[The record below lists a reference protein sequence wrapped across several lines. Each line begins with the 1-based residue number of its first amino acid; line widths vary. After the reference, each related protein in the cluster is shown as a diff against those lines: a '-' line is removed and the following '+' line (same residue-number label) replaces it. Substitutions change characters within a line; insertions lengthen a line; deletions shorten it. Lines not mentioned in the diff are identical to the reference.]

1 MNVSHG
7 TDVTIAAGCSK
18 RPSSKAAASEEGRRT
33 LRYVEPLSDARTPLA
48 DFFSILLEYGSMP
61 PSHADRSLSGL
72 YVILD
77 PSACPDRSLTDVL
90 KEAATAGARL
100 FQYRNKSASM
110 KEAYAEALLL
120 RQVALDAGVTFIVND
135 RCDLAL
141 AVNADGVHLGQ
152 GDVRLDLARKVL
164 GPNKLIGI
172 STHNPDQVREAV
184 AGNPDYLGFGP
195 IFKPGSKQDHDPVV
209 GLEGLRAI
217 RRLTSLPVF
226 AIGGIQIDQAG
237 EVIRAGANGVAVIS
251 AVLKAPDIRFAV
263 KSFLAQMPR
272 STSPA

>member
-1 MNVSHG
+1 M
-7 TDVTIAAGCSK
+7 
-18 RPSSKAAASEEGRRT
+18 
-33 LRYVEPLSDARTPLA
+33 
-48 DFFSILLEYGSMP
+48 
-61 PSHADRSLSGL
+61 
-72 YVILD
+72 LD
-77 PSACPDRSLTDVL
+77 PSVCPDRSLTDVL

-152 GDVRLDLARKVL
+152 GDLPLDLARKVL

-172 STHNPDQVREAV
+172 STHNPDQVREAT
-184 AGNPDYLGFGP
+184 AGKPDYLGFGP

-226 AIGGIQIDQAG
+226 AIGGVQIDQAG

-251 AVLKAPDIRFAV
+251 AVLKAPDIRYAV
-263 KSFLAQMPR
+263 KSFLDQMPR

>member
-1 MNVSHG
+1 MLDSRSHG
-7 TDVTIAAGCSK
+7 
-18 RPSSKAAASEEGRRT
+18 
-33 LRYVEPLSDARTPLA
+33 
-48 DFFSILLEYGSMP
+48 
-61 PSHADRSLSGL
+61 SLSGL

-77 PSACPDRSLTDVL
+77 PAVCPNRSLTDVL
-90 KEAATAGARL
+90 KEATTAGARL

-110 KEAYAEALLL
+110 KEAYAEALVL
-120 RQVALDAGVTFIVND
+120 RRAALDAGVRFIVND

-152 GDVRLDLARKVL
+152 GDLPLDLARKVM
-164 GPNKLIGI
+164 GPDKLIGI
-172 STHNPDQVREAV
+172 STHNPDQVREAT
-184 AGNPDYLGFGP
+184 AGKPDYLGFGP

-217 RRLTSLPVF
+217 RRLTSLPMF

-251 AVLKAPDIRFAV
+251 AVLKAPDLSYAV
-263 KSFLAQMPR
+263 QSFVAQMPR
-272 STSPA
+272 STAPAS